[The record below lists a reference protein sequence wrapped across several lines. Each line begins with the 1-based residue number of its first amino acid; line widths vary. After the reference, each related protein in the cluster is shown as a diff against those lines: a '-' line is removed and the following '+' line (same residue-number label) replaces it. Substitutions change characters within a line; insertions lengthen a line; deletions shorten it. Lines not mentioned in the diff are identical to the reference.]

1 MRALVTLSSK
11 GQLVIPAAMRD
22 AMGIKAGDRL
32 DATLG
37 DDGTT
42 LSIRRVPTPDEI
54 VEIASALARRAGV
67 APLTNVDEYYQSQR
81 EPRL

>member
-1 MRALVTLSSK
+1 MTLSSK

-32 DATLG
+32 DAKLDPDGKTL
-37 DDGTT
+37 T
-42 LSIRRVPTPDEI
+42 IRRVPTLE
-54 VEIASALARRAGV
+54 EIAEISRAAVRRAGV
-67 APLTNVDEYYQSQR
+67 EPLVNVDEYYQANR

>member
-1 MRALVTLSSK
+1 MTLSSK

-32 DATLG
+32 DAKLDADGKTL
-37 DDGTT
+37 T
-42 LSIRRVPTPDEI
+42 IRRVPTLE
-54 VEIASALARRAGV
+54 EIAEISRAAVQRAGV
-67 APLTNVDEYYQSQR
+67 EPLLNVDEYYQAHR

>member
-1 MRALVTLSSK
+1 VTLSSK

-32 DATLG
+32 DAKL
-37 DDGTT
+37 DADGKTVT
-42 LSIRRVPTPDEI
+42 IRRALTAEEI
-54 VEIASALARRAGV
+54 SELGTALARRAGV
-67 APLTNVDEYYQSQR
+67 EPLLNVDGYYQAHR